1 MSTLVVKIIRKEPI
15 KGGTMTKAI
24 IWIGLFILVLPFTIG
39 ADTIYTWTDENG
51 VTRFSNE
58 SPPEN
63 IKTFKVI
70 ESVPSPAPAP
80 SSESDPGNKRRS
92 SYDQMI
98 ERVVGESK
106 AAEEKRIQDAAQKEA
121 EKKRELEAQRE
132 ANRSAQRK
140 QLEAQIEAIKKRA
153 VSPTF
158 PNGMKQAQIDAL
170 KKKIEAVE
178 KGSKVQGNITEA
190 PGKSA
195 EKFSNNY

>member
-1 MSTLVVKIIRKEPI
+1 
-15 KGGTMTKAI
+15 MTKAI
-24 IWIGLFILVLPFTIG
+24 IWIGLFILVLPLTIG

-70 ESVPSPAPAP
+70 ESAPAPAP

-106 AAEEKRIQDAAQKEA
+106 AAEEKRKQDAAQKEA
-121 EKKRELEAQRE
+121 EKKRELEAQKE